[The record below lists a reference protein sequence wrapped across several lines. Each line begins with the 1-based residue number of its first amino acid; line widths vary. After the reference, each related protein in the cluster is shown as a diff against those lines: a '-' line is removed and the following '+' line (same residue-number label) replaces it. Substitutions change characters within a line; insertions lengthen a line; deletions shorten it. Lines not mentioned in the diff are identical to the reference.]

1 MSDEIV
7 ARNRLRLLPPIRR
20 SRQWRL
26 YAEDGRRFLD
36 FWMDGGRSLLGAK
49 GRTLGTVAKAAVD
62 TGLTRPFP
70 SIHEARLEKA
80 LLARYPGYAAVRLFR
95 DEGRAAA
102 AAAAFLPPGEIL
114 ETLMPFAE
122 HYSAPVADAAGV
134 VTPGVTALGVT
145 TPGVTTPR
153 FPCPAAFA
161 PAVLLFRDAQ
171 AARTVSSDLLPPL
184 SLACA
189 HRAIFELIRFEEDY
203 TEELWKKTDRRLGP
217 YFERRGPYL
226 RPRAA
231 LTAGEGGYDRLFAA
245 ALGAGILLSPDPAQ
259 PSMVPGEFDD
269 GELHKLAKALVAI
282 QKP

>member
-1 MSDEIV
+1 MDEIV

-36 FWMDGGRSLLGAK
+36 LWMDGGRSLLGAK

-70 SIHEARLEKA
+70 SIREARLEKA
-80 LLARYPGYAAVRLFR
+80 LLQRYPGYAAVRFFR

-102 AAAAFLPPGEIL
+102 AAAAFLPPGEHL

-122 HYSAPVADAAGV
+122 HYSTSVADAAGV
-134 VTPGVTALGVT
+134 GAASLVTPGVTS
-145 TPGVTTPR
+145 PR
-153 FPCPAAFA
+153 LTCPAAFA

-171 AARTVSSDLLPPL
+171 AALTVSSDLLPPL

-189 HRAIFELIRFEEDY
+189 HRAIFELIRFEQDY
-203 TEELWKKTDRRLGP
+203 TELLWKKTDRRLGP
-217 YFERRGPYL
+217 CFERCGPYL
-226 RPRAA
+226 RPRTA

-245 ALGAGILLSPDPAQ
+245 ALGAGVLLSPDPAQ

-269 GELHKLAKALVAI
+269 GELHKLAKALESKN
-282 QKP
+282 KP

>member
-1 MSDEIV
+1 MNDEIV

-20 SRQWRL
+20 SRLWRL

-70 SIHEARLEKA
+70 SIREARLEKA
-80 LLARYPGYAAVRLFR
+80 LLARYPGYAAVRIFR
-95 DEGRAAA
+95 DEDRATAAA
-102 AAAAFLPPGEIL
+102 VAFLSPGERL
-114 ETLMPFAE
+114 KTLMPFAD
-122 HYSAPVADAAGV
+122 HYGALCVDADGV
-134 VTPGVTALGVT
+134 VTPGVV
-145 TPGVTTPR
+145 TPR
-153 FPCPAAFA
+153 LTCPAAFA

-171 AARTVSSDLLPPL
+171 AAQTVSSDLLPPL
-184 SLACA
+184 TLACA
-189 HRAIFELIRFEEDY
+189 HRALFELIRFEEDY
-203 TEELWKKTDRRLGP
+203 TETLWKKTDRRFGP
-217 YFERRGPYL
+217 YFERSGPYL